1 MTHDLALDLRATRE
15 VELRTATVA
24 SSEGAHLR
32 LLDGSVAKLGASC
45 LLQPVPGDL
54 VLVAQTAQAFVVSV
68 LQRVPQSTTCEL
80 GIPGVERIALA
91 APELSIQAERRLCLS
106 ALLECEV
113 TAAAGVLRLNAQNL
127 VSTVAD
133 SIVEVADELI
143 TQAKVITHRA
153 EELLSTLAKR
163 QLWVAEKEMR
173 VDAETIQMG

>member
-1 MTHDLALDLRATRE
+1 MTHDMALDLRATRE

-24 SSEGAHLR
+24 SREGAQIR
-32 LLDGSVAKLGASC
+32 LLGGAVAKLGASC
-45 LLQPVPGDL
+45 LLQPEPGDL
-54 VLVAQTAQAFVVSV
+54 VLVAQAAQAFVVSV
-68 LQRVPQSTTCEL
+68 LQRVPHSTACEL
-80 GIPGVERIALA
+80 GVAGVERLALA
-91 APELSIQAERRLCLS
+91 APEIAIHAERRLCLS

-127 VSTVAD
+127 AMTVAD
-133 SIVEVADELI
+133 SIVEVADEVI